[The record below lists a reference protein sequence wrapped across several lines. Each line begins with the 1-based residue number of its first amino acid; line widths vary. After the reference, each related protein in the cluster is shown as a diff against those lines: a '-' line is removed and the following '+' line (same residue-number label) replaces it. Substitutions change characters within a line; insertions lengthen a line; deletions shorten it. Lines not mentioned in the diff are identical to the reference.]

1 MALNGPASL
10 RDRVRSLRL
19 PERSSQGS
27 GPGVWLPWVLCGL
40 LLGTT
45 GVFAFK
51 VFRQPESPSAAPS
64 VPGVRGEAA
73 DSGDVVLES
82 KGYIIAAHQVQVSPK
97 VAGMIVWLDPKF
109 EEGQRFKEGT
119 VLARLETDDYKADF
133 DRAVSTLANAGKRLK
148 ELEKSTVLEIQQA
161 EARLANTREIM
172 EFRDRD
178 ASRILASGA
187 GSSIRDRD
195 EALSQRMQAHKSFE
209 DAQATLRLLQEPRQQ
224 RIAALRDEVGQ
235 AEADRA
241 KAKWRLDQCAILAPI
256 AGTILSKKAEKG
268 NIVNPVAFNISA
280 SLCEMADLRDLEVD
294 LNIQERDV
302 AHVVRDQPCAVM
314 PEAYQNDEPFRIK
327 HPQGYHGVV
336 SRLMPIADRS
346 KGAIPVRVKI
356 DKEQI
361 PPEEEGMYLK
371 PDMGVIVKFKKVKA
385 ARPGEEKPLHGR

>member
-1 MALNGPASL
+1 MT
-10 RDRVRSLRL
+10 
-19 PERSSQGS
+19 RSS
-27 GPGVWLPWVLCGL
+27 
-40 LLGTT
+40 
-45 GVFAFK
+45 
-51 VFRQPESPSAAPS
+51 
-64 VPGVRGEAA
+64 
-73 DSGDVVLES
+73 
-82 KGYIIAAHQVQVSPK
+82 
-97 VAGMIVWLDPKF
+97 

-241 KAKWRLDQCAILAPI
+241 KANGAWTSARSWPPSPAPSCPRRPRRATSSTRWPSISRPACAKWPTCA
-256 AGTILSKKAEKG
+256 TSKWT
-268 NIVNPVAFNISA
+268 
-280 SLCEMADLRDLEVD
+280 
-294 LNIQERDV
+294 
-302 AHVVRDQPCAVM
+302 
-314 PEAYQNDEPFRIK
+314 
-327 HPQGYHGVV
+327 
-336 SRLMPIADRS
+336 
-346 KGAIPVRVKI
+346 
-356 DKEQI
+356 
-361 PPEEEGMYLK
+361 
-371 PDMGVIVKFKKVKA
+371 
-385 ARPGEEKPLHGR
+385 